1 MSKKNLVIVE
11 SPAKAKTIEKILGK
25 DFEVKASF
33 GHIRDLPQRKLGVD
47 PENNFEPEY
56 QVSADK
62 KKVIAELKSAAKN
75 CENIYLAP
83 DPDRE
88 GEAIAWHLYEILK
101 KQSKA
106 EFKRVTFNEITKSAI
121 KTAFE
126 KAHEVDMNRVD
137 AQQARRILD
146 RLVGYKV
153 SPLLWKRNARSA
165 GRVQTVALRL
175 ICEREKAILAFT
187 PEEYWSLQ
195 ADIKNQTEDAKS
207 FISKL
212 DKIDG
217 KKPIIG
223 NAERSSEI
231 LSELEGSQFRVKD
244 IESKDRQKRPAPP
257 FITSTLQQAASSNMR
272 FSPSRTMSLAQK
284 LYEGRDLGSEGTAG
298 LITYMRTDSV
308 AIAKEAQ
315 DAAIDFVNNIY
326 GSEFSPDTPNFYKS
340 KNKAQGGHEAIRPT
354 DVTRTPKKMA
364 PYLNDDELKL
374 YTLIWKRFVASQMV
388 PALYRQDS
396 ITFLPEN
403 VGFSHEY
410 LFKITGSVLIFDG
423 FMKVYNFSDDG
434 SKEGDSKDVIL
445 PQLTKGEICD
455 LLELIP
461 KQHFTEPPPRFSE
474 ATLVK
479 ELEANGVGRPST
491 YASIIRTIQDR
502 EYVVKDKGRL
512 NPSDKGMESCDFLV
526 ATLPALFEVSF
537 TAHMEELLDKVES
550 GELVWTTMLADFYSG
565 FSTWLQDAKTA
576 GAPDKSI
583 FAAVLDAIPEDISYQ
598 APTGKGKSAF
608 SDEEF
613 VGSIRESLTE
623 DKPLSEKQWQTL
635 LRVLLRYETVMP
647 ALKAKA
653 EELGFEPELQE
664 IITKTDEEQ
673 KINAESKS
681 TELLALLEDVTFE
694 EPQKPVKG
702 RRTFNEANFYKSLKT
717 QSESGRN
724 LTINQINALKKMVLK
739 YQKQIDN
746 FEAKA
751 AELKLEIPEEA
762 VIDPE
767 ESKEITALLKALST
781 ITEWNAPTKRGR
793 MTYDDKSFY
802 ESLSSN
808 FANKGSL
815 TPRQLAA
822 LKKSVARYKEKI
834 PAELYPEGLEDA
846 KGAAE
851 EKTDVKCP
859 KCDSPIVKKMGK
871 RGPFYA
877 CSAFPKCKNLADS
890 LEKFA
895 ENSED

>member
-1 MSKKNLVIVE
+1 MGKKNLVIVE

-33 GHIRDLPQRKLGVD
+33 GHVRDLPQRKLGVN

-62 KKVIAELKSAAKN
+62 KKVIAELKSSAKN

-121 KTAFE
+121 KSAFD
-126 KAHEVDMNRVD
+126 KAHNVDMDRVD

-175 ICEREKAILAFT
+175 ICEREKAIRAFT

-195 ADIKNQTEDAKS
+195 AELKNQAEDATS
-207 FISKL
+207 FLSRL

-217 KKPIIG
+217 KKPHIP
-223 NAERSSEI
+223 NEESSAKI
-231 LSELEGSQFRVKD
+231 VSELEGSQFRVKD

-257 FITSTLQQAASSNMR
+257 FITSTLQQAASSNLR

-308 AIAKEAQ
+308 SIAKEAQ
-315 DAAIDFVNNIY
+315 NAAIDFVNNIY
-326 GSEFSPDTPNFYKS
+326 GSEFSPSKPNFYKS
-340 KNKAQGGHEAIRPT
+340 KNSAQGAHEAIRPT
-354 DVTRTPKKMA
+354 DVNRTPKKMA

-403 VGFSHEY
+403 IGLSHEY
-410 LFKITGSVLIFDG
+410 LFKITGSVLIFEG

-434 SKEGDSKDVIL
+434 SKDGESKDVIL
-445 PQLTKGEICD
+445 PQLKQGEICD
-455 LLELIP
+455 LLALLP

-502 EYVVKDKGRL
+502 EYVFKDKGRL

-526 ATLPALFEVSF
+526 STLPSLFEVSF
-537 TAHMEELLDKVES
+537 TAHMEELLDKVEH
-550 GELVWTTMLADFYSG
+550 GDLEWTTMLGDFYSG
-565 FSTWLQDAKTA
+565 FTNWLEDAKTA
-576 GAPDKSI
+576 GAPDRSI
-583 FAAVLDAIPEDISYQ
+583 FAAVIETIPQEITYQ

-613 VGSIRESLTE
+613 IGSIRESLEE
-623 DKPLSEKQWQTL
+623 DKALSEKQWQTL
-635 LRVLLRYETVMP
+635 LKVLLRYETVMP
-647 ALKAKA
+647 GLKAKA
-653 EELGFEPELQE
+653 EEMGFDSELNE
-664 IITKTDEEQ
+664 VIAKAEEEK
-673 KINAESKS
+673 KINTESNA
-681 TELLALLEDVTFE
+681 TELLALLENVTFE
-694 EPQKPVKG
+694 EPQKPAKG
-702 RRTFNEANFYKSLKT
+702 RRAFNEANFYKSLKT
-717 QSESGRN
+717 QSEAGRN
-724 LTINQINALKKMVLK
+724 LSINQINALKKMVLK
-739 YQKQIDN
+739 YQKQVEN

-767 ESKEITALLKALST
+767 ESKEITALLKALSSV
-781 ITEWNAPTKRGR
+781 TEWNAPTKRGR

-822 LKKSVARYKEKI
+822 LKKCVGRYKEKI
-834 PAELYPEGLEDA
+834 PAELFPEGLDSA
-846 KGAAE
+846 SSGGE

-859 KCDSPIVKKMGK
+859 KCDSPIVKKVGK

-877 CSAFPKCKNLADS
+877 CSGYPKCKNLANS
-890 LEKFA
+890 LDKFT
-895 ENSED
+895 EES